1 MTSGVLLGLTAA
13 LCWGVADVFMRGA
26 SRMSGVFLTLLYTEI
41 VAVVGFLIAAG
52 PLGLLTFTHATPGAL
67 LAAAALNLI
76 ILGGAGL
83 LYRAF
88 AVGTLALVSP
98 LAASF
103 AAVTTLLSLFSGERP
118 TLLAG
123 LGLALTLVGVIVAS
137 LVPSPQPHDKP
148 AAVIP
153 PSHRY
158 GKGARGLGLLAP
170 GVPEVLGA
178 VLIFGVAYWALRYV
192 TPIVGGVQVA
202 FIGKLVDLVALLAL
216 AGIVALASATRPRAS
231 RAAGHGGSVASARSA
246 LAATYRLRL
255 PPRLFWLFI
264 TPGALLDTAANVAY
278 NIGVTGALT
287 SVVATISSLFSA
299 VTVLLAWVFLKERL
313 AGWQWLGVGAIL
325 VGVALI
331 NWGG

>member
-41 VAVVGFLIAAG
+41 VAVVGFLLAMG

-67 LAAAALNLI
+67 LAAAALNLL

-123 LGLALTLVGVIVAS
+123 VGLALTLVGVIVAS
-137 LVPSPQPHDKP
+137 LVPSPQPHDKSI
-148 AAVIP
+148 AGVP
-153 PSHRY
+153 PSHTN
-158 GKGARGLGLLAP
+158 GKGTRGLGLLAP

-202 FIGKLVDLVALLAL
+202 FIGKLVDLAALLAL
-216 AGIVALASATRPRAS
+216 AGVVALAAVARPQSSRSQRQQPHATALDRAT
-231 RAAGHGGSVASARSA
+231 
-246 LAATYRLRL
+246 ATYRLRL

-313 AGWQWLGVGAIL
+313 ATWQWLGVASIL